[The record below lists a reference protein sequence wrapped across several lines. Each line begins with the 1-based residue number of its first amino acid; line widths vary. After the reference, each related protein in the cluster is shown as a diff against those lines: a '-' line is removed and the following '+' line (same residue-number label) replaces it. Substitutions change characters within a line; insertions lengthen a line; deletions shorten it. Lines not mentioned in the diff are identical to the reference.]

1 MCYSK
6 ISLTSLPIAYLTFS
20 QLDLTVRLNGI
31 ADYSPLERL
40 LSLPHNLC
48 FNQRYDLHTLLF
60 FWFTQS
66 LCIVTFAKKLN
77 FSNISPKSYSIYQ
90 CSMKFDQN
98 VFTWLNNT
106 MLKVVKIKT
115 LMGATPQKVSQ
126 AIQTKRRIQP
136 QSYPSKTMS
145 QLVLMSFIFYLYND
159 FYLVCL
165 YLSYQVSLLG
175 ESTLSKRNTKT
186 FIILASLK
194 TPLFSFG
201 CLNRTRTCIF
211 RINSP
216 THYQLCYQ
224 AIWQPVL
231 ELNQ

>member
-6 ISLTSLPIAYLTFS
+6 ISLTSMPIAYLTFS

-106 MLKVVKIKT
+106 MLKVVKIKNPNG
-115 LMGATPQKVSQ
+115 LQHHIRCRKQYKLKKG
-126 AIQTKRRIQP
+126 
-136 QSYPSKTMS
+136 
-145 QLVLMSFIFYLYND
+145 YN
-159 FYLVCL
+159 
-165 YLSYQVSLLG
+165 LSYILL
-175 ESTLSKRNTKT
+175 KPCRNW
-186 FIILASLK
+186 F
-194 TPLFSFG
+194 
-201 CLNRTRTCIF
+201 
-211 RINSP
+211 
-216 THYQLCYQ
+216 
-224 AIWQPVL
+224 
-231 ELNQ
+231 